1 MFEPARQRPVVDNG
15 YWRRIQKHFLLA
27 IGMGFL
33 LLQILFL
40 ANLTYLYGTIF
51 KATSKVHNFNVLFVD
66 YDDSGV
72 IGQSVL
78 AAYEMLKAPSFPTL
92 IHHPVSQ
99 YPGTEHAYE
108 AVCRGDYWA
117 TVYTHQGAS
126 ERLAAAVT
134 NETVAETYSQ
144 SPALSYVWNG
154 ARYSAFAEG
163 YIMANLQKLIAAS
176 RVAYGHI
183 NGTGIAQTAADLS
196 KAATVNVLMDPLP
209 ATEINIKPTT
219 QGTRIFYNTVSMEM
233 PILQQFFFLMALNGI
248 SSDFHLFHKLSPV
261 ANSTLRTAVS
271 TSYTLIASLCTT
283 GYIWYFRDGWSVTP
297 THFTLTWMVLWLYMA
312 INFNIMDIA
321 TAYIDAK
328 LMPFFMLTWLVV
340 NAASSLAPLELCPRF
355 FRWGYALPTHET
367 YQLLIQIWSG
377 DGCMDRASR
386 ALPILFAWW
395 VVGTALAVM
404 SVYRRCAHAVAAERS
419 LAGEGEAGGR
429 VGRAPGG
436 VVGGGG
442 KGEEQDR
449 SPRSQSQSMVLRTV
463 AGPEAVALHGYKTQ
477 ESIRLQRRAYGP
489 SYPTPFVRG
498 EGL

>member
-1 MFEPARQRPVVDNG
+1 MFKPTRSVVDNG
-15 YWRRIQKHFLLA
+15 YWRRIRKHFLLA
-27 IGMGFL
+27 IGGGFL

-66 YDDSGV
+66 YDGGV

-78 AAYEMLKAPSFPTL
+78 AAYEMLKAPGFPTL
-92 IHHPVSQ
+92 IQHPVSQ
-99 YPGTEHAYE
+99 YPGTEQAYD
-108 AVCRGDYWA
+108 AVCHGDYWA

-126 ERLAAAVT
+126 ERLATAVI
-134 NETVAETYSQ
+134 NETVAETYNQ

-176 RVAYGHI
+176 RTAYGHI
-183 NGTGIAQTAADLS
+183 NGTGIAQSANLSSTAI
-196 KAATVNVLMDPLP
+196 VNVLMDPIP

-248 SSDFHLFHKLSPV
+248 SADFNLFHKLGP
-261 ANSTLRTAVS
+261 AQNSILRTAIS
-271 TSYTLIASLCTT
+271 TTSTLIASLCTT
-283 GYIWYFRDGWSVTP
+283 GYIWYFRDGWAVTA
-297 THFTLTWMVLWLYMA
+297 THFTLTWMVLWLYTT
-312 INFNIMDIA
+312 INFNITDIA
-321 TAYIDAK
+321 AAYIDARF
-328 LMPFFMLTWLVV
+328 MPFFLLTWLVL
-340 NAASSLAPLELCPRF
+340 NASSSLAPLELSPRF

-377 DGCMDRASR
+377 NGCMDRASR
-386 ALPILFAWW
+386 ALPVLFAWW
-395 VVGTALAVM
+395 IVGTALAVM

-419 LAGEGEAGGR
+419 LAGEDGTGH
-429 VGRAPGG
+429 VPGV

-442 KGEEQDR
+442 GKEEEQDSSR
-449 SPRSQSQSMVLRTV
+449 SPQSPSTVMRTV
-463 AGPEAVALHGYKTQ
+463 SGPDPAGLGGYKTQ
-477 ESIRLQRRAYGP
+477 ESIRLQQLAYGP